1 MLSGNPMLGRID
13 VGRLKP
19 KRQRHE
25 IVRGRQLGTCL
36 TSRGREHTS
45 LDASARTLNIYSPT
59 TVRLIILVVLVF
71 STGGAREC
79 LGTLTSAQPLGYFTL
94 VVVRKY
100 DGMIPG
106 CLLGLCTI
114 RYTPGY
120 SHVID
125 SPYFSSDRI
134 VTVYPVRGMDR
145 G

>member
-1 MLSGNPMLGRID
+1 MVST
-13 VGRLKP
+13 LK
-19 KRQRHE
+19 
-25 IVRGRQLGTCL
+25 V
-36 TSRGREHTS
+36 
-45 LDASARTLNIYSPT
+45 PT

-71 STGGAREC
+71 STGGTRVTR

-120 SHVID
+120 SQVID
-125 SPYFSSDRI
+125 SPYFSSDSCNSVPSSGHGSGI
-134 VTVYPVRGMDR
+134 VPNPMGSRSRLSPLRCGSYSLVMPLIWCWYRYLRHPNSSSYLIGR
-145 G
+145 